1 MEKTLRLSS
10 ERGFFV
16 EKEPFN
22 LAENNPLGIKLEFA
36 TPPTG
41 EIFAS
46 WQFDGEPRRTVKVED
61 LLTVESS
68 ELRPGNLCLTIVERV
83 NGRTVRR
90 YICEALVLSQISDGI
105 LAVPEIEHLKTRY
118 ENMAADFEKRIKATE
133 DALVETLQIL
143 KGETIV

>member
-1 MEKTLRLSS
+1 MKTLRLSS

-46 WQFDGEPRRTVKVED
+46 WQFEGEPRRTVKVED
-61 LLTVESS
+61 LLTVEST
-68 ELRPGNLCLTIVERV
+68 ELRPGGFRLTVVERV

-90 YICEALVLSQISDGI
+90 YLCEGLTLSQISDGI
-105 LAVPEIEHLKTRY
+105 LAVPEIEALKERY
-118 ENMAADFEKRIKATE
+118 EKITADFDERLKSAE
-133 DALVETLQIL
+133 AALAETLKIL